1 MIGDPK
7 KFVLGGRSAGGTL
20 AAYVANEH
28 PALIN
33 TVVLENAFL
42 DIVNTLIDDSSANV
56 ERDRNEWGDP
66 RNRDIFFCT
75 VCLLTLRAYKKSGIP
90 QPFGHGF

>member
-1 MIGDPK
+1 M
-7 KFVLGGRSAGGTL
+7 
-20 AAYVANEH
+20 ANEH

-42 DIVNTLIDDSSANV
+42 DVINTLIDDSSANV

-66 RNRDIFFCT
+66 RDRDIFCT
-75 VCLLTLRAYKKSGIP
+75 VRLLTL
-90 QPFGHGF
+90 